1 MKLESDKG
9 TEPAPPTGKL
19 AKLYRLIEKI
29 EIGVSAKVTRVAG
42 RLCVNIPPPPTDCIW
57 LDSSSYLNCFLN
69 Y

>member
-9 TEPAPPTGKL
+9 SEPAPSTGKL

-57 LDSSSYLNCFLN
+57 YVETQEFYGILFC
-69 Y
+69 

>member
-9 TEPAPPTGKL
+9 TEPAPSTGKL

-57 LDSSSYLNCFLN
+57 
-69 Y
+69 